1 MSDVVKL
8 ALIELAKV
16 ALQVIAPAIT
26 GLFAVYFSYRA
37 AMHAKAGALDAKE
50 GLSVAKDIKQQTNG
64 LTDKLVEVTSIA
76 SEARGNLA
84 GRAEQKMEDAKP

>member
-37 AMHAKAGALDAKE
+37 AMHAKE
-50 GLSVAKDIKQQTNG
+50 GLAITKDIKQQTNG
-64 LTDKLVEVTSIA
+64 LTDKLVAVTSIA